1 MIEVQGLTKRF
12 GEVTAV
18 DDLSFTVKPGVVT
31 GFLGPNGAGK
41 STTLRAIAGLDRP
54 TEGTTLVNGKPIGDH
69 ASAMRELGVLL
80 DARRVHPGRSALDH
94 LRALAA
100 TNGIPQRR
108 VHEVIELTGIGSAA
122 KRRAGTF
129 SLGMSQRLGI
139 AGALLGDPQTLIM
152 DEPINGLDP
161 DGVIWVRQL
170 LRELAA
176 QGRTV
181 FLSSH
186 LMSEM
191 AVTADHLVVIG
202 RGRLLADG
210 PLDELVAQTGAASLE
225 DAYLSLTHSSIQ
237 YQAGSL
243 AGKAAS

>member
-1 MIEVQGLTKRF
+1 MIEVQNLTKRF
-12 GEVTAV
+12 GGVTAV
-18 DDLSFTVKPGVVT
+18 DDLSFTVQPGSVT

-41 STTLRAIAGLDRP
+41 TTTLRAIAGLDRP
-54 TEGTTLVNGKPIGDH
+54 TAGQTLVGGRPITQH
-69 ASAMRELGVLL
+69 PSAMRELGVLL
-80 DARRVHPGRSALDH
+80 DAGTVHPGRTALDH

-100 TNGIPQRR
+100 TNRIGERR
-108 VHEVIELTGIGSAA
+108 VQDVIELTGIGSAA

-139 AGALLGDPQTLIM
+139 AAALLGDPRVLIL

-161 DGVIWVRQL
+161 DGVIWVRGL

-176 QGRTV
+176 EGRTV

-191 AVTADHLVVIG
+191 SVTADRLVIVG
-202 RGRLLADG
+202 RGQLLAEG
-210 PLDELVAQTGAASLE
+210 TLDELLAGTGADSLE
-225 DAYLSLTHSSIQ
+225 NAYLSLTHSSLE
-237 YQAGSL
+237 YPAGSL
-243 AGKAAS
+243 PAAA